1 MTDKTPSADAKPRAT
16 MMVVGA
22 LGIVF
27 GDIGT
32 SPLYSL
38 RQAILATD
46 HLHADLAVTGVLSL
60 ITWAIIIAIA
70 IKYVGLVLRVDNEG
84 EGGILALATLL
95 GVHASPRRWGI
106 PLLGAALVGAAM
118 LFGDG
123 IITPA
128 ISVLSAFEGLKLAA
142 PALDAYVV
150 PITVAVLAVLFL
162 AQRAGT
168 HRIGALFGPI
178 MLVWFVVLAIFGA
191 IGIASH
197 PSILRA
203 LSPHYGILLILADPL
218 RGLVV
223 LSAVF
228 LAITGGEAL
237 YADLGHFGRR
247 AIARAWYGVAMPGL
261 LLNYYGQGALILEDP
276 SAIANPFYLLAPHAL
291 RIPLVLLA
299 TAATVIASQ
308 AVITGVMSIARQAME
323 IGYLVPLRT
332 VHTAAEHESHIY
344 IPAVNFIL
352 GTLSILVVIG
362 FGSSTALAGAYGLA
376 VAAAMITTTILY
388 AAALVRRKT
397 WPVPLA
403 WAVAGALLTFDLVFF
418 AANLGKIESGGW
430 LPLSIAAF
438 GLLVMAAWRVGIRR
452 TQAWQAPH
460 AVPLAQ
466 FARKEE
472 KEEANLTKPVVFLT
486 RRTASVTPTTL
497 VLLDRLLATTFT
509 HAIVVS
515 VSVVGRPRVSGDDRV
530 KVEVMHG
537 GVMRLTVTVGYMQSV
552 NLPAILGPTLKSQSI
567 DTDAVVYV
575 VGFERPVSPERIRTP
590 GDVLATMFSILARFN
605 ERAADHFALPPRRTL
620 EIGVPIHL

>member
-1 MTDKTPSADAKPRAT
+1 MTDKARPAAGHPRT
-16 MMVVGA
+16 TLLMVGA

-46 HLHADLAVTGVLSL
+46 HLHPELAVTGVLSL

-95 GVHASPRRWGI
+95 GVHANPRRWSI
-106 PLLGAALVGAAM
+106 PLLCAALVGAAM

-142 PALDAYVV
+142 PALEAYVV
-150 PITVAVLAVLFL
+150 PITVAVLAALFL

-168 HRIGALFGPI
+168 HRIGAFFGPV
-178 MLVWFVVLAIFGA
+178 MLVWFVVLAILGA
-191 IGIASH
+191 IGIAGH
-197 PSILRA
+197 PSVLRA
-203 LSPHYGILLILADPL
+203 LSPHYGVLLILADPL

-276 SAIANPFYLLAPHAL
+276 SAIANPFYLLAPHGL

-352 GTLSILVVIG
+352 GSLSILVVIG

-397 WPVPLA
+397 WPAPLA
-403 WAVAGALLTFDLVFF
+403 WTVAGALLAFDLVFF
-418 AANLGKIESGGW
+418 AANLGKIGSGGW

-438 GLLVMAAWRVGIRR
+438 ALLVMAAWRVGVRR
-452 TQAWQAPH
+452 TTAWLTPNQ
-460 AVPLAQ
+460 VPLAL
-466 FARKEE
+466 FAMREA
-472 KEEANLTKPVVFLT
+472 KEEANLTRPAVFLT
-486 RRTASVTPTTL
+486 RRTSPTTPVTL
-497 VLLDRLLATTFT
+497 VLLDRLLDATFT
-509 HAIVVS
+509 HPIVAS

-530 KVEVMHG
+530 KVDVLPG
-537 GVMRLTVTVGYMQSV
+537 GVRRLTVTVGYMQPV
-552 NLPAILGPTLKSQSI
+552 NLPAILGPALKAEGI

-590 GDVLATMFSILARFN
+590 GDVLAALFAILARFN
-605 ERAADHFALPPRRTL
+605 ERAADHFSLPPRRTL
-620 EIGVPIHL
+620 EIGVPIRL